1 MRWTEI
7 EEAHPDF
14 AARLAAIFDAHPHKV
29 MATVSRDGSPRIS
42 GTEMRFLDGDAW
54 IGSMADARKLAD
66 LRRDPR
72 VAVHCAPIDVSLA
85 SGDAKISATVVQA
98 TPADVGRWEEASGQ
112 VLPPGSGSL
121 FWLDITSATITRVS
135 GTRLVIETWDD
146 ATGHRTVD
154 RA

>member
-7 EEAHPDF
+7 EQSQPDF

-66 LRRDPR
+66 LRRDTR
-72 VAVHCAPIDVSLA
+72 VAVHCAPIDLTLA
-85 SGDAKISATVVQA
+85 SGDAKLSATVVEA
-98 TPADVGRWEEASGQ
+98 TPTDIGRWEGASGQ
-112 VLPPGSGSL
+112 VFPAGSGAL

-135 GTRLVIETWDD
+135 GTRLVIDTWNE
-146 ATGHRTVD
+146 ATGHRMVD
-154 RA
+154 RP

>member
-1 MRWTEI
+1 MRWIEI
-7 EEAHPDF
+7 EQAHPEF
-14 AARLAAIFDAHPHKV
+14 ATRLAAIFDAHPHKV

-72 VAVHCAPIDVSLA
+72 VAVHCAPIDLTLA
-85 SGDAKISATVVQA
+85 SGDAKLSAAVIEA
-98 TPADVGRWEEASGQ
+98 TPADIERWEEASEQ
-112 VLPPGSGSL
+112 VFPPGSGAL
-121 FWLDITSATITRVS
+121 FWLDITSAAITRVS
-135 GTRLVIETWDD
+135 GNRLVIDTWSE
-146 ATGHRTVD
+146 AGGHRTVD